1 MTTNRARK
9 QATRHRAAQENIPY
23 SQARR
28 QQGQEAG
35 TDADRAQLAECEAEI
50 ITAKEQY
57 DHGVMEAAVQLA
69 EACGLTDVQMTYFR
83 LAIRFLIRADE
94 PYNCGLIGA
103 RMTRQHVEDSMAK
116 VRCADPAVMAAIRP
130 VIEHMVEAHN
140 SHARQ

>member
-23 SQARR
+23 SEARR
-28 QQGQEAG
+28 QEAQEAG
-35 TDADRAQLAECEAEI
+35 TDAGRAKLAECEAGVI
-50 ITAKEQY
+50 AAKERH
-57 DHGVMEAAVQLA
+57 DRSMMEAAAQLA

-83 LAIRFLIRADE
+83 LAVRFLIQADD

>member
-1 MTTNRARK
+1 L
-9 QATRHRAAQENIPY
+9 E
-23 SQARR
+23 ARR
-28 QQGQEAG
+28 QEAQEAG
-35 TDADRAQLAECEAEI
+35 TDDGRAKLAECEAGI
-50 ITAKEQY
+50 IAAKERH
-57 DHGVMEAAVQLA
+57 DRSIMDAVVQLA
-69 EACGLTDVQMTYFR
+69 EACGLTDVQVTYFR
-83 LAIRFLIRADE
+83 LAIRFLIRADD